1 MMGTLKVMVSSI
13 VRMDCRFCE
22 AHLVAY
28 INSQL
33 SVNARSRI
41 ARHID
46 ECESCYAAYMNE
58 RDMARELEMR
68 VPLVGTNVGIGTN
81 AAFARM
87 WSAVQAEIPP
97 SPAPVTSMG
106 WRWSYQLRYS
116 LAALVFMLAL
126 LLPWTMEQHK
136 IGLSLPIPPEPSLA
150 IERGTPAPVVAVALF
165 SNTNF
170 EATPTPGARTPDI
183 ESAPGT
189 SDTGTDTP

>member
-1 MMGTLKVMVSSI
+1 MSSI

-28 INSQL
+28 LNGQL
-33 SVNARSRI
+33 SAKARSRI
-41 ARHID
+41 ARHVD

-58 RDMARELEMR
+58 RDMSRELERR
-68 VPLVGTNVGIGTN
+68 VPLVGANVGMGTN

-87 WSAVQAEIPP
+87 WSAIEIEIPT
-97 SPAPVTSMG
+97 SPAPAASTG

-136 IGLSLPIPPEPSLA
+136 IGLSLPIPPEPSLV
-150 IERGTPAPVVAVALF
+150 IERGTPAPVISVALF
-165 SNTNF
+165 SNTHPA
-170 EATPTPGARTPDI
+170 ATPTPGARTPDI

-189 SDTGTDTP
+189 SDSGFGTDTP